1 MESVDV
7 TRFFSVCKGNQC
19 NRSNVSLTNRW
30 HFFSFRGNGSRLRRH
45 VDPAV
50 DAKRHANVC
59 FVLFCFFFCSLFIGL
74 EFVWVFFLRV
84 VIVSVLCVSRVVDD
98 IHQLCRD
105 TKREQHDSMLTFRH
119 RVTTRFRFDS
129 NVARKNYDSFPPGLP
144 FLEIIINPHHN
155 TTESRRKS
163 DSTAKTCSRLK
174 TNSTKKKRPYTKTKS
189 EATSL
194 MMEKNRTSCDD
205 SVWKCRSSRVSV
217 RNANDTITKMES
229 RFSLSLSLSLSLCFV
244 LLCVLPVDFLFS
256 RPPQPTEQRH
266 DDRKPRK
273 RHIRDPL
280 SGFLSRRCSNNNNSN
295 NNNIE
300 KRKTRKKTV
309 RKRDL
314 DSLVDRF
321 PVSRLCHIWN
331 AFYRVLPGFLGRHF
345 AAVAQTLGLRENSR
359 EMSSDRE
366 QLRS

>member
-1 MESVDV
+1 MQNDMP
-7 TRFFSVCKGNQC
+7 T
-19 NRSNVSLTNRW
+19 
-30 HFFSFRGNGSRLRRH
+30 
-45 VDPAV
+45 
-50 DAKRHANVC
+50 
-59 FVLFCFFFCSLFIGL
+59 FVLFCFVSSFVPFSLASNLFG
-74 EFVWVFFLRV
+74 FFFLRV

-229 RFSLSLSLSLSLCFV
+229 RFSLSLSLSL
-244 LLCVLPVDFLFS
+244 CVLFCCVCCLLISCFRVRRNRQNNGTTTESQGSDISATLF
-256 RPPQPTEQRH
+256 R
-266 DDRKPRK
+266 
-273 RHIRDPL
+273 
-280 SGFLSRRCSNNNNSN
+280 
-295 NNNIE
+295 
-300 KRKTRKKTV
+300 
-309 RKRDL
+309 
-314 DSLVDRF
+314 
-321 PVSRLCHIWN
+321 VS
-331 AFYRVLPGFLGRHF
+331 
-345 AAVAQTLGLRENSR
+345 
-359 EMSSDRE
+359 
-366 QLRS
+366 